1 MYHQQ
6 QGNVEK
12 LTYSHYAAS
21 KGGIISF
28 TKSLASEF
36 GQYNINVNCVAPGW
50 VLTNMSEKTL
60 SNKKTFEE
68 EIKKI
73 PLRRIASADDI
84 AGPVLFL
91 ASESI
96 KACKW

>member
-1 MYHQQ
+1 
-6 QGNVEK
+6 
-12 LTYSHYAAS
+12 
-21 KGGIISF
+21 
-28 TKSLASEF
+28 
-36 GQYNINVNCVAPGW
+36 
-50 VLTNMSEKTL
+50 MSEKTL

-91 ASESI
+91 ASELSRHVNGEI
-96 KACKW
+96 LNVNGGSVLVG